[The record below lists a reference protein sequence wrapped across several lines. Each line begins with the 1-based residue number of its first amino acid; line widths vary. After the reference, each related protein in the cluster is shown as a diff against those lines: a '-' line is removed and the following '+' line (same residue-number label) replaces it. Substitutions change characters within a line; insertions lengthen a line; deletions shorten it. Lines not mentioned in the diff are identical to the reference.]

1 MVYRN
6 PWQGT
11 RLSEDDI
18 AVASHLAAMGLWVR
32 DEGPEP
38 CPLAQGCQDHAV
50 GLAIE
55 ESARTGADVRVA
67 KEVWV

>member
-1 MVYRN
+1 MTVPPVRC
-6 PWQGT
+6 
-11 RLSEDDI
+11 
-18 AVASHLAAMGLWVR
+18 AAAARREEPGR
-32 DEGPEP
+32 REGEGEGNDEGPEP

-55 ESARTGADVRVA
+55 ESARTGADVRAA